1 MAIAAAGCYF
11 SSLSSA
17 VTYRGSLLPGLGRLA
32 STAPRD
38 SPFPLSLKSES
49 KRPPKKDSSS
59 PPPPSAKTSWD
70 KGKPIS
76 QKKYPGRSK
85 DERPYPFVDGDRNR
99 GSAGRSDS
107 TGFGSS
113 GLQRKEKRGFNFT
126 EQRSQTEPGK
136 FQDAASL
143 NAVVKVYCTHTEP
156 DYSLPWQKQ
165 RQYTST
171 GSAFMI
177 GDGKLLTNAH
187 CVEHYTQ
194 VKVKRRGDDTKY
206 VAKVLAKGIDCD
218 IALLSVES
226 EGFWKGAEP
235 LQLGR
240 LPQLQDAVT
249 VVGYPLGGDTI
260 SVTKGVVSRIEV
272 TSYAHGSSD
281 LLGIQIDA
289 AINPG
294 NSGGPAFNDQ
304 GECIGVAFQVYR
316 SEEAENIGYVI
327 PTTVVSHFL
336 NDYDRNGKYTGFP
349 CLGVLLQKL
358 ENPALRE
365 CLKVQSNEGVLVRRV
380 EPTSDANNVLKE
392 GDVITS
398 FDDVH
403 VGCEGTVPFRS
414 SERIAFR
421 YLISQK
427 FAGDVVQLGIIR
439 AGTFVKVPVIL
450 NPRVHLVPYHIEG
463 GQPSYLIIAGL
474 VFTPLS
480 EPLIDEECEDS
491 IGLKLLAK
499 ARYSLA
505 RFKGEQI
512 VILSQVLANEV
523 NIGYEDMG
531 NQQVL
536 KFNGTQIKNI
546 RHLAHLVDSCKDKYL
561 VFEFEDNYLAV
572 LEREAAMAASSCI
585 LKDYGIPAERSSDLL
600 EPYVDLPTD
609 NEKVEQDFGN
619 SPVSSLEIG
628 NDGIL
633 WA

>member
-1 MAIAAAGCYF
+1 MQ
-11 SSLSSA
+11 
-17 VTYRGSLLPGLGRLA
+17 RRDKPG
-32 STAPRD
+32 TIYD
-38 SPFPLSLKSES
+38 LKEQQ
-49 KRPPKKDSSS
+49 
-59 PPPPSAKTSWD
+59 
-70 KGKPIS
+70 I
-76 QKKYPGRSK
+76 
-85 DERPYPFVDGDRNR
+85 E
-99 GSAGRSDS
+99 
-107 TGFGSS
+107 TG
-113 GLQRKEKRGFNFT
+113 NI
-126 EQRSQTEPGK
+126 
-136 FQDAASL
+136 QDVAFL

-187 CVEHYTQ
+187 CVEHDTQ
-194 VKVKRRGDDTKY
+194 VKVKRRGDDKKY
-206 VAKVLAKGIDCD
+206 VAKVLARGVECD
-218 IALLSVES
+218 LALLSVES
-226 EGFWKGAEP
+226 EDFWEGAEA
-235 LQLGR
+235 LQIGH
-240 LPQLQDAVT
+240 LPHLQDAVT

-272 TSYAHGSSD
+272 TSYAHGSSE

-289 AINPG
+289 AINAG

-316 SEEAENIGYVI
+316 SDDAENIGYVI

-336 NDYDRNGKYTGFP
+336 NDYERNGKYSGFP

-358 ENPALRE
+358 ENPALRA
-365 CLKVQSNEGVLVRRV
+365 CLKVESNEGVMVRRV
-380 EPTSDANNVLKE
+380 EPTSDAKDVLKE
-392 GDVITS
+392 GDVIVS
-398 FDDVH
+398 FDGVR

-414 SERIAFR
+414 TERIAFR

-427 FAGDVVQLGIIR
+427 FAGDVAELGIIR
-439 AGTFVKVPVIL
+439 GGTEMKVEAVL
-450 NPRVHLVPYHIEG
+450 QPRVHLVPYHIEG
-463 GQPSYLIIAGL
+463 GRPSYLIIAGL

-512 VILSQVLANEV
+512 VILSQVLANEANV
-523 NIGYEDMG
+523 GYEDMG

-536 KFNGTQIKNI
+536 KLNGTRIKNI
-546 RHLAHLVDSCKDKYL
+546 HHLAHLVDSCKDNYL
-561 VFEFEDNYLAV
+561 VFEFEDNYLTV
-572 LEREAAMAASSCI
+572 LEREAATAASSRI
-585 LKDYGIPAERSSDLL
+585 LKDYGIPLERSSDLS
-600 EPYVDLPTD
+600 EPYVDSLGG
-609 NEKVEQDFGN
+609 NHVLCQDYGDSPISN
-619 SPVSSLEIG
+619 SEIG
-628 NDGIL
+628 FDGLL

>member
-1 MAIAAAGCYF
+1 MAVTVATCCFSALSSTVKSRYSLAAAAASQHRF
-11 SSLSSA
+11 STSRTSIGSISSNHSHSHSRTSSNPKNGSRSHREKEA
-17 VTYRGSLLPGLGRLA
+17 VP
-32 STAPRD
+32 
-38 SPFPLSLKSES
+38 
-49 KRPPKKDSSS
+49 
-59 PPPPSAKTSWD
+59 
-70 KGKPIS
+70 
-76 QKKYPGRSK
+76 QKKTLRRSS
-85 DERPYPFVDGDRNR
+85 DERPCSYADGNSGKGNVGRFQS
-99 GSAGRSDS
+99 SAFKS
-107 TGFGSS
+107 FGT
-113 GLQRKEKRGFNFT
+113 QRKDNKEILFDMK
-126 EQRSQTEPGK
+126 EQQVQPGNL
-136 FQDAASL
+136 QEAAFL
-143 NAVVKVYCTHTEP
+143 NAVVKVYCTHTAP

-165 RQYTST
+165 RQFTST

-187 CVEHYTQ
+187 CVEHDTQ

-206 VAKVLAKGIDCD
+206 VAKVLARGVDCD

-226 EGFWKGAEP
+226 KEFWEGAEP
-235 LQLGR
+235 LNFGHLPR
-240 LPQLQDAVT
+240 LQEAVT

-294 NSGGPAFNDQ
+294 NSGGPAFNDR

-336 NDYDRNGKYTGFP
+336 NDYERHGKYTGFP

-358 ENPALRE
+358 ENPALRA
-365 CLKVQSNEGVLVRRV
+365 CLKVQSNEGVLVRRI
-380 EPTSDANNVLKE
+380 EPTSDAHSVLKE
-392 GDVITS
+392 GDVIVS
-398 FDDVH
+398 FDDVR
-403 VGCEGTVPFRS
+403 VGCEGTVPFRTN
-414 SERIAFR
+414 ERIAFR

-427 FAGDVVQLGIIR
+427 FAGDVAELGIIR
-439 AGTFVKVPVIL
+439 AGNFMKVQVAL
-450 NPRVHLVPYHIEG
+450 NPRVHLVPYHIDG
-463 GQPSYLIIAGL
+463 DQPSYLIIAGF

-499 ARYSLA
+499 AHYSLA
-505 RFKGEQI
+505 KFKGEQI
-512 VILSQVLANEV
+512 VVLSQVLANEV
-523 NIGYEDMG
+523 NIGYEDMS

-546 RHLAHLVDSCKDKYL
+546 RHLAHLVDSACKDKYL
-561 VFEFEDNYLAV
+561 VFEFEDNYVAV
-572 LEREAAMAASSCI
+572 LERETASAASSSI
-585 LKDYGIPAERSSDLL
+585 LKGYGIPSERSSDLL
-600 EPYVDLPTD
+600 EPYVDSLGD
-609 NEKVEQDFGN
+609 NQAIDQDFGD
-619 SPVSSLEIG
+619 SPVSNLQIG
-628 NDGIL
+628 IDALL

>member
-17 VTYRGSLLPGLGRLA
+17 VACRCSLPGLGRLA
-32 STAPRD
+32 TPQPRD
-38 SPFPLSLKSES
+38 SPFPLTLKSEH
-49 KRPPKKDSSS
+49 KRAPKKDSSS
-59 PPPPSAKTSWD
+59 SLSSSAKSRGD

-99 GSAGRSDS
+99 GNAGRSEP

-113 GLQRKEKRGFNFT
+113 GLQRKEKRGFDFT
-126 EQRSQTEPGK
+126 EQQSQTKPGN
-136 FQDAASL
+136 FQDAAFL

-187 CVEHYTQ
+187 CVDHYTQ

-240 LPQLQDAVT
+240 LPHLQDAVT

-336 NDYDRNGKYTGFP
+336 NDYERNGKYTGFP

-439 AGTFVKVPVIL
+439 RGEFMKVPVIL

-463 GQPSYLIIAGL
+463 GQPSYLITAGL

-491 IGLKLLAK
+491 IGLKLLVK

-523 NIGYEDMG
+523 NIGYEDMS

-536 KFNGTQIKNI
+536 KFNGTRIKNI
-546 RHLAHLVDSCKDKYL
+546 HHLAHLIDSCKDKYL

-585 LKDYGIPAERSSDLL
+585 LKDYGIPAKRSSDLL
-600 EPYVDLPTD
+600 EPYVDSPTD
-609 NEKVEQDFGN
+609 NEKVEHDFCD

>member
-1 MAIAAAGCYF
+1 MAVAATTCSF
-11 SSLSSA
+11 SSLASAYTSRYSSISSH
-17 VTYRGSLLPGLGRLA
+17 RRHL
-32 STAPRD
+32 STSCRFAPKAISR
-38 SPFPLSLKSES
+38 SNKGA
-49 KRPPKKDSSS
+49 SSS
-59 PPPPSAKTSWD
+59 P
-70 KGKPIS
+70 
-76 QKKYPGRSK
+76 KKSPKQFGGGSGE
-85 DERPYPFVDGDRNR
+85 DEKRLTQSSPFK
-99 GSAGRSDS
+99 S
-107 TGFGSS
+107 FGAQS
-113 GLQRKEKRGFNFT
+113 QRKDKKGVSVDLK
-126 EQRSQTEPGK
+126 EQQQVETGNL
-136 FQDAASL
+136 QDAAFL
-143 NAVVKVYCTHTEP
+143 NAVVKVYCTHTAP

-171 GSAFMI
+171 GSAFII

-187 CVEHYTQ
+187 CVEHATQ
-194 VKVKRRGDDTKY
+194 VKVKKRGDDTKY
-206 VAKVLAKGIDCD
+206 VAKVLARGIECD

-226 EGFWKGAEP
+226 EEFWKGAEP
-235 LQLGR
+235 LNFGR
-240 LPQLQDAVT
+240 LPRLQDAVT

-304 GECIGVAFQVYR
+304 GECIGVAFQVFR
-316 SEEAENIGYVI
+316 SEDVENIGYVI

-336 NDYDRNGKYTGFP
+336 DDYERNGKYTGFP

-358 ENPALRE
+358 ENPALRS

-392 GDVITS
+392 GDVIVS
-398 FDDVH
+398 FDGVH

-414 SERIAFR
+414 TERIAFR

-427 FAGDVVQLGIIR
+427 FTGDVVEVGIIR
-439 AGTFVKVPVIL
+439 AGAYMKVQVVL
-450 NPRVHLVPYHIEG
+450 DPRVHLVPYHIEG
-463 GQPSYLIIAGL
+463 GQPSYLIISGL

-480 EPLIDEECEDS
+480 EPLIEEECEDT
-491 IGLKLLAK
+491 IGLKLLTK

-523 NIGYEDMG
+523 NIGYEDMS

-536 KFNGTQIKNI
+536 KFNGTWIKNI
-546 RHLAHLVDSCKDKYL
+546 HHLAHLIDSCKDKYL

-572 LEREAAMAASSCI
+572 LEREAAAAASPCI
-585 LKDYGIPAERSSDLL
+585 LKDYGIPSERSSDLL
-600 EPYVDLPTD
+600 EPYMDSLGD
-609 NEKVEQDFGN
+609 NRSINQDFGDI
-619 SPVSSLEIG
+619 PVSNLEIG
-628 NDGIL
+628 SDGLL